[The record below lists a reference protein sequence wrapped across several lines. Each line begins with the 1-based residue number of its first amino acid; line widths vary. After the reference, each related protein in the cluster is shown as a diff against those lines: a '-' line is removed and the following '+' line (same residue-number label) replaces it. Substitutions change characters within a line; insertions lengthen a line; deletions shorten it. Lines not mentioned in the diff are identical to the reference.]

1 MMIEEDQETDET
13 SMTIMN
19 VDLGI
24 EEMIVQVV
32 DLGMTIVEDT
42 EAVLEKEVDTIQEI
56 VDDNSISFFFLKK
69 KSKLKKKKKKSK

>member
-13 SMTIMN
+13 SMTSMN

-24 EEMIVQVV
+24 EEMIVQVA
-32 DLGMTIVEDT
+32 DLGMTIVEDI

-56 VDDNSISFFFLKK
+56 VDDSSISFFFLKK
-69 KSKLKKKKKKSK
+69 KKRKFKKKK